1 MNCTAG
7 ITFLNLK
14 NKIMAR
20 PGIGSLLLAGAAAF
34 GLYKYSKMSQ
44 QDKDN
49 LVNKGKQLYDENV
62 PENIKGMFGKKDD
75 TQNASNNTSGSVY
88 SQGV

>member
-1 MNCTAG
+1 
-7 ITFLNLK
+7 
-14 NKIMAR
+14 MAR
-20 PGIGSLLLAGAAAF
+20 IGSLLLAGAAAF

-49 LVNKGKQLYDENV
+49 LLNKGKKLFEENA
-62 PENIKGMFGKKDD
+62 PENLKGMFGKKEDGQ
-75 TQNASNNTSGSVY
+75 TQSMSNDSGSVY

>member
-1 MNCTAG
+1 
-7 ITFLNLK
+7 
-14 NKIMAR
+14 MAR
-20 PGIGSLLLAGAAAF
+20 IGSLLLAGAAAF

-49 LVNKGKQLYDENV
+49 LVNKGKRLFDENV
-62 PENIKGMFGKKDD
+62 PENMKGMFGKKENGQN
-75 TQNASNNTSGSVY
+75 QNANNDSGSVY